1 MHEGQK
7 LRVAMVTKVGGAI
20 GTEASSLCGE
30 REEVRWPRGGTTQY
44 LLRVSNISNRSHVL
58 CICVIQLRFIGGKTG
73 GKSKR
78 ALA

>member
-7 LRVAMVTKVGGAI
+7 LSVAMVAKVGGAI

-44 LLRVSNISNRSHVL
+44 LLRVSNISNR
-58 CICVIQLRFIGGKTG
+58 
-73 GKSKR
+73 
-78 ALA
+78 